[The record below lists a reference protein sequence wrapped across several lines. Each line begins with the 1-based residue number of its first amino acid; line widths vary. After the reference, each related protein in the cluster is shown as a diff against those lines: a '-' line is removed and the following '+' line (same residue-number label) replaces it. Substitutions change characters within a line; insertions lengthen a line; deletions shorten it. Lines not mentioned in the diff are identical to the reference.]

1 MVKVTDDHKTYYK
14 IVVWGPAASGKTT
27 AIDTL
32 YMICTNS
39 EKGKDIVPIGDITKI
54 AMESGA
60 TLVFD
65 RGVFQSKVQNDKY
78 FHIYTVAGQ
87 VRFSPLRKKVF
98 TGADAVI
105 FVADAELERLDDNSQ
120 SLKEL
125 IGIVRDE
132 NLRPI
137 PILFMLNKW
146 DLQETITLETWAET
160 VYDCGLS
167 FEPSSPLKLLNPLG
181 YATIATFEN
190 KQNIYRSF
198 IQMVNHFLVSEQEVE
213 VEKSK

>member
-1 MVKVTDDHKTYYK
+1 M
-14 IVVWGPAASGKTT
+14 VVWGPAASGKTT
-27 AIDTL
+27 AMDTL

-39 EKGKDIVPIGDITKI
+39 AKDLVPVGDITKI
-54 AMESGA
+54 SMESGA

-65 RGVFQSKVQNDKY
+65 RGVFQSRVQNDKF

-98 TGADAVI
+98 TGSDAVI
-105 FVADAELERLDDNSQ
+105 FVADANIPRLDDNTQ

-125 IGIVRDE
+125 IGIVREE
-132 NLRPI
+132 NLPPI

-198 IQMVNHFLVSEQEVE
+198 IQIVNHFLVSEQEIK
-213 VEKSK
+213 VEKKK